1 MNREQI
7 TLTLQDILRD
17 VLDNDSIAV
26 FNDMR
31 ADDVDNWDSLS
42 HISIIASIE
51 KTFSIRFSI
60 SEIDSITNVGDII
73 EIIESALL
81 KK

>member
-1 MNREQI
+1 MQREQI
-7 TLTLQDILRD
+7 TITVQDILRD
-17 VLDNDSIAV
+17 VLDNDSLII

-42 HISIIASIE
+42 HITIIASIE
-51 KTFSIRFSI
+51 KAFTIRFSI

-73 EIIESALL
+73 AIIENRFI
-81 KK
+81 K